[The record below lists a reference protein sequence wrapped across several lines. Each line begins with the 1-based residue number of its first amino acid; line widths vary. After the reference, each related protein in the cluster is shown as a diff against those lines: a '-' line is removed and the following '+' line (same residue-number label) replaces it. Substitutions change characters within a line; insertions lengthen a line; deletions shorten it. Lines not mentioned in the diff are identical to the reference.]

1 MIFLVEDE
9 EKLRRMFS
17 DFLGAKGYEVTAVAD
32 GNEALLR
39 LPLVNPKVVL
49 LDINLP
55 DISGIELC
63 RRARDF
69 IGDNVPIIFLT
80 AFDGAEHVKAA
91 LLAGGNDYVLK
102 TTPLESL
109 LGRIQYWTSPVA
121 NKNRREFRGKALNDI
136 SALLSRSK
144 GSGV

>member
-17 DFLGAKGYEVTAVAD
+17 DFLVAKGYEVTAAED

-39 LPLVNPKVVL
+39 LRLVNPSVVL
-49 LDINLP
+49 LDVNLP
-55 DISGIELC
+55 DISGIEVC
-63 RRARDF
+63 RRAREFLD
-69 IGDNVPIIFLT
+69 DKVPIIFLT
-80 AFDGAEHVKAA
+80 ALDGVEHVRAA
-91 LLAGGNDYVLK
+91 LEAGGNDYVLK

-121 NKNRREFRGKALNDI
+121 KKKRPEWRGKALDDI

-144 GSGV
+144 

>member
-9 EKLRRMFS
+9 EKLRRMYS
-17 DFLGAKGYEVTAVAD
+17 DFLAAKGYDVAVAD
-32 GNEALLR
+32 NGNEALLR
-39 LPLVNPKVVL
+39 LPVINPDIVL

-55 DISGIELC
+55 DISGIEVC

-69 IGDNVPIIFLT
+69 LDDDVPIIFLT

-91 LLAGGNDYVLK
+91 LDAGGNDYVLK
-102 TTPLESL
+102 TTPLEAL
-109 LGRIQYWTSPVA
+109 LGRIQYWTSPGT
-121 NKNRREFRGKALNDI
+121 KTKRPEWRGEALNDI

-144 GSGV
+144 

>member
-9 EKLRRMFS
+9 EKLRRMYS
-17 DFLGAKGYEVTAVAD
+17 DFLAAKGYDVVVAD
-32 GNEALLR
+32 NGNEALLR
-39 LPLVNPKVVL
+39 LAVINPDIVL

-55 DISGIELC
+55 DISGIEVC

-69 IGDNVPIIFLT
+69 LGDDVPIIFLT
-80 AFDGAEHVKAA
+80 AFDGAEHVKAT
-91 LLAGGNDYVLK
+91 LEAGGNDYVLK

-109 LGRIQYWTSPVA
+109 LGRIQYWTSPGT
-121 NKNRREFRGKALNDI
+121 KTKRSEWRGEALNDI

-144 GSGV
+144 